1 MTFLPS
7 LPGQAVYRELVGRF
21 PDPLCEL
28 DPFTRRLLYGPSA
41 FDLGE
46 RELMAAYVSA
56 LNECDYCTLSHR
68 PAAEAHGVVPDRL
81 TVVEKGL
88 EALRGDD
95 ALRPV
100 FQLIRQV
107 VQGRAGSAEF
117 VNAVLEAGWSE
128 EAVIQAVAIAGYWT
142 MINQIVDALGIAGDD
157 AYYAR
162 MGPQLARE
170 GREIA
175 ASFEQD

>member
-7 LPGQAVYRELVGRF
+7 LPGQAIYRELVARF
-21 PDPLCEL
+21 PDPLREL

-46 RELMAAYVSA
+46 RELMAAYVSI
-56 LNECDYCTLSHR
+56 LNRCDYCTLSHR
-68 PAAEAHGVVPDRL
+68 PAAEAHGVDANRL
-81 TVVEKGL
+81 TVIEKGPD
-88 EALRGDD
+88 AMQGDD

-100 FQLIRQV
+100 FQLIRRV
-107 VQGRAGSAEF
+107 VQGEAGNAES
-117 VNAVLEAGWSE
+117 VTAVLDAGWSE
-128 EAVIQAVAIAGYWT
+128 DAVIQAVAITGYWT
-142 MINQIVDALGIAGDD
+142 MINRIVNALGITADD

-175 ASFEQD
+175 ASFEGG